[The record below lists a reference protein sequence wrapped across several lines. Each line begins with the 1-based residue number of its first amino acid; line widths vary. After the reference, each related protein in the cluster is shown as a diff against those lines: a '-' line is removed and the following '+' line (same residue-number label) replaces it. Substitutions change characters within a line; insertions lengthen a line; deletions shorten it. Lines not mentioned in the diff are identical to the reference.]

1 MVEMLFGGLL
11 LVSCLGGFV
20 HSFNCS
26 GFHRGY
32 MNLYG
37 GVIEACI
44 ANFNNLRPD
53 NPPYFDQDLIE
64 TYLPKYIDINMRPY
78 TVSLRWSY
86 KVSDYWGSLGAH
98 HLEIYFTAHLGLKE
112 IRKSSIYSIVE
123 VSAS

>member
-20 HSFNCS
+20 HSFNWS

-44 ANFNNLRPD
+44 ANFNN
-53 NPPYFDQDLIE
+53 QDLIE

-98 HLEIYFTAHLGLKE
+98 HLEIYFTANLGLKE
-112 IRKSSIYSIVE
+112 IRKSAIYSIVE